1 MSGIDAIVADHL
13 EVLFRDVLHEKGSEL
28 KNGDGLFDVGIVLV
42 TVVVKCDSAGLRIIF
57 IDPFGS
63 NDRPA
68 KVTAD
73 VLGECLHIGEGGLG
87 VDIESLVMY
96 PVHPAFDLFV
106 TFVTGHPMLMS
117 MISTFVFSETFM
129 KKIQK
134 DSTEGVAEVSIVEM
148 ADVAPGAVVG
158 DPPF

>member
-96 PVHPAFDLFV
+96 PVHPAFDLFE
-106 TFVTGHPMLMS
+106 GRP
-117 MISTFVFSETFM
+117 ETFM

-158 DPPF
+158 DTPF

>member
-96 PVHPAFDLFV
+96 PVHPAFDLFE
-106 TFVTGHPMLMS
+106 GR
-117 MISTFVFSETFM
+117 SETFM